1 MEQVLA
7 RPRRAWKQPLHAG
20 DLERAVSEWEQLPA
34 DAKAVSE
41 EFSGQMKARRDA
53 DALIQRLV
61 TESLKPKTAT
71 DATAPN

>member
-1 MEQVLA
+1 
-7 RPRRAWKQPLHAG
+7 
-20 DLERAVSEWEQLPA
+20 
-34 DAKAVSE
+34 
-41 EFSGQMKARRDA
+41 MKARRDA